1 MGAFKPAWWG
11 CCECWLYFGS
21 FDGIL
26 DYNHELLIVFGS
38 RYFFVSAGVYLSK
51 YSDLLQINPFEVGSY
66 GDMIVFKVMR
76 VRLKFCCHS
85 PSCLISFPSQTSSSS
100 LCVSQGRVKHIH
112 ENMPKNA
119 IEPSPKFDSHLSK
132 SASRVT
138 SLLSYRAFELTQVNT
153 GSLSLPVI
161 NLYLFVENILRSDV
175 LPLCLAAIFFW
186 VCVWWDQGPAQTRVS
201 LRCGFLSVQRKGS
214 YSSSD
219 DCTQVDSVHGI

>member
-1 MGAFKPAWWG
+1 MNF
-11 CCECWLYFGS
+11 WLS
-21 FDGIL
+21 LAHVI
-26 DYNHELLIVFGS
+26 
-38 RYFFVSAGVYLSK
+38 FVSAGVYLSK

-76 VRLKFCCHS
+76 VRLKFCCS
-85 PSCLISFPSQTSSSS
+85 PSCLISSSSQASSSS

-132 SASRVT
+132 SANRVT

-153 GSLSLPVI
+153 GSLSGIKLV
-161 NLYLFVENILRSDV
+161 LFVENILRSDV

-186 VCVWWDQGPAQTRVS
+186 VCVWWDQGPAQARVS
-201 LRCGFLSVQRKGS
+201 LRCGFLSV
-214 YSSSD
+214 
-219 DCTQVDSVHGI
+219 

>member
-11 CCECWLYFGS
+11 CCECSLYFGS

-153 GSLSLPVI
+153 GSLSFTCYQPRPV
-161 NLYLFVENILRSDV
+161 
-175 LPLCLAAIFFW
+175 C
-186 VCVWWDQGPAQTRVS
+186 
-201 LRCGFLSVQRKGS
+201 
-214 YSSSD
+214 
-219 DCTQVDSVHGI
+219 